1 MPNYRWRPIGTLPME
16 LQHLNND
23 TAAQRYLG
31 STSISIL
38 RCAAQNV
45 LERAY
50 GHPKN
55 AKILQG
61 VKDHD
66 DGELFERIINQT
78 VITNFC
84 NPANGL
90 M

>member
-1 MPNYRWRPIGTLPME
+1 MPNYLWRPIGTLPME
-16 LQHLNND
+16 LQHLHNE
-23 TAAQRYLG
+23 TAAQRYPG

-55 AKILQG
+55 AKLLQPSQK
-61 VKDHD
+61 KDVW
-66 DGELFERIINQT
+66 LK
-78 VITNFC
+78 
-84 NPANGL
+84 
-90 M
+90 